1 MRLNLE
7 RKKGEPSKA
16 QQEFSWPILIERGKA
31 SSPLDK
37 ERE

>member
-16 QQEFSWPILIERGKA
+16 QQEFSFTLLQNELIE
-31 SSPLDK
+31 K
-37 ERE
+37 EKESQD